1 MRFLWLFVVCSQG
14 RLIKKKYVSFR
25 VEFNAN
31 QFSIIWRVMPV
42 EHWFTNIAGA
52 LVHWLMGL
60 GVPAGWADLILLI
73 VQWVCIIGIVTLN
86 ILILIWLERKV
97 AGFVQMRLGPNRL
110 GPFGVFQTVAD
121 AIKLLTKQDLIPA
134 AVDKW
139 VFRTAPLLFI
149 VIAVML
155 YVVLPMGDGMA
166 IVNLNVGVLYFI
178 SVGSLSTICLLMAG
192 WGSNNK
198 WSLLGAMRAVAQ
210 MISYEIPLAFSLLG
224 VVMIAGSL
232 NLQDIVAAQHN
243 IWFILLQP
251 VAFLIY
257 FIAATA
263 ELNRGPFDMPE
274 AESELTAG
282 PYTEYSGMR
291 WALFFLAEYT
301 NLVAVSALAATIFLG
316 GWQGPWLP
324 SWLWIIIKTYFVMM
338 LFFWIK
344 WTFPR
349 IRMDH
354 LMSFSWKVLLPV
366 SLANILITGAGI
378 HLFRLMGWC

>member
-1 MRFLWLFVVCSQG
+1 
-14 RLIKKKYVSFR
+14 
-25 VEFNAN
+25 
-31 QFSIIWRVMPV
+31 
-42 EHWFTNIAGA
+42 
-52 LVHWLMGL
+52 
-60 GVPAGWADLILLI
+60 
-73 VQWVCIIGIVTLN
+73 
-86 ILILIWLERKV
+86 ERKV

-232 NLQDIVAAQHN
+232 NLQDIVAA
-243 IWFILLQP
+243 
-251 VAFLIY
+251 
-257 FIAATA
+257 
-263 ELNRGPFDMPE
+263 
-274 AESELTAG
+274 
-282 PYTEYSGMR
+282 
-291 WALFFLAEYT
+291 
-301 NLVAVSALAATIFLG
+301 
-316 GWQGPWLP
+316 
-324 SWLWIIIKTYFVMM
+324 
-338 LFFWIK
+338 
-344 WTFPR
+344 
-349 IRMDH
+349 
-354 LMSFSWKVLLPV
+354 
-366 SLANILITGAGI
+366 
-378 HLFRLMGWC
+378 